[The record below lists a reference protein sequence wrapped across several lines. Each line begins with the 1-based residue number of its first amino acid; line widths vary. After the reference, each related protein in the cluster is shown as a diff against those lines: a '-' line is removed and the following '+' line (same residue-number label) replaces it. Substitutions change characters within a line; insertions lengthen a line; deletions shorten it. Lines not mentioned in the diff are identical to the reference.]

1 MFDATGIIL
10 AGGSNSR
17 MNGEDKAQIVVDSLP
32 LIERKIELLQ
42 GLFAEVLIVCN
53 RKRRYDYP
61 QVKIVFDRQEGCGPL
76 MGLYSGLQASSHEIN
91 FVTACDMPFVNE
103 QLVGL
108 LVETAQNCG
117 VAAPV
122 VKGYWEPMMAV
133 YNKSILPAI
142 QKCLDDNRRKM
153 VSFFDQVRVRGIT
166 EAQVKTF
173 DPDLLSFLNV
183 NTPEQLE
190 QAKKIIA
197 AELQN
202 NK

>member
-1 MFDATGIIL
+1 MFDAAGIIL

-17 MNGEDKAQIVVDSLP
+17 MNGEDKAQLVVDSLP

-42 GLFAEVLIVCN
+42 GLFSEVLIVCN
-53 RKRRYDYP
+53 RRRQYDYP

-76 MGLYSGLQASSHEIN
+76 MGLYSGLQASSREIN

-108 LVETAQNCG
+108 LIETSQNCG

-153 VSFFDQVRVRGIT
+153 VSFFDQVQVREVT

-190 QAKKIIA
+190 QVKKIIA

>member
-10 AGGSNSR
+10 AGGRNSR
-17 MNGEDKAQIVVDSLP
+17 MNGVDKAQLVVDSLP

-53 RKRRYDYP
+53 RRRQYDYS
-61 QVKIVFDRQEGCGPL
+61 QVKIVFDQQEGCGPL
-76 MGLYSGLQASSHEIN
+76 MGLYSGLKASSREIN

-103 QLVGL
+103 QLVRL
-108 LVETAQNCG
+108 LIETSQNCG

-122 VKGYWEPMMAV
+122 VNGYWEPMMAA
-133 YNKSILPAI
+133 YNKSILPVI

-153 VSFFDQVRVRGIT
+153 VSFFDQVQVREIT

-173 DPDLLSFLNV
+173 DPELLSFFNV

-190 QAKKIIA
+190 QAKEIIA
-197 AELQN
+197 AESR
-202 NK
+202 

>member
-1 MFDATGIIL
+1 MFDAAGIIL

-17 MNGEDKAQIVVDSLP
+17 MNGEDKAQLVVDSLP

-42 GLFAEVLIVCN
+42 GLFSEVLIVCN
-53 RKRRYDYP
+53 RRRQYDYP

-76 MGLYSGLQASSHEIN
+76 MGLYSGLQASSREIN

-108 LVETAQNCG
+108 LIETSQNCG

-153 VSFFDQVRVRGIT
+153 VSFFDQVQVREIT

-190 QAKKIIA
+190 QVKKIIA